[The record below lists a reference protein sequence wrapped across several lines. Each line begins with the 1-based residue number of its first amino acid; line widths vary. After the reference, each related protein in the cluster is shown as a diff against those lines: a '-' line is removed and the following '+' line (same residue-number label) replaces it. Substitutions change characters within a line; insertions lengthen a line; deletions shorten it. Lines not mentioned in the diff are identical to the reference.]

1 MQEELN
7 TDLFFNFEHLPKNII
22 DNPHHIDE
30 EEILKWYQTKHYEEN
45 VISSGPGSEEASL
58 EILPISLSGEN

>member
-7 TDLFFNFEHLPKNII
+7 TDLFFNFDYQPKNII
-22 DNPHHIDE
+22 DNHIDE
-30 EEILKWYQTKHYEEN
+30 EEILKWYQTKHSQEN
-45 VISSGPGSEEASL
+45 ELSSGAGSQEASL